1 MSATMVKATKV
12 FAKHNSCDLRHLTFI
27 FYETRSSFSEFVVE
41 RELVQWALNS
51 IKAKIKISAAAMA
64 LLVAASVPHRGDLG
78 DFGDSD
84 DEQLEFVMSGL
95 LNLLIALCIS
105 RLSSP

>member
-1 MSATMVKATKV
+1 MQAESAY
-12 FAKHNSCDLRHLTFI
+12 SCYYVFI

-51 IKAKIKISAAAMA
+51 IKAKIKISAPAMA

-78 DFGDSD
+78 DFGDSN